1 MKQSFGQKGAG
12 GRFLA
17 LALAL
22 IMLCSVLV
30 PAYAAVV
37 DEQGVAEQNEPAATG
52 SITYIF
58 HVGETVQEV
67 KVASG
72 EALTKPTDPNAP
84 EGEVFK
90 GWFVDND
97 LNKPFTFGTT
107 VSTHADEAVHLYAHF
122 ETAVAASTEQQDEQ
136 QPAAPGTSEEP
147 KQPETNAPTDGGEEN
162 KDEQGSTEN
171 NENQTGENQTEN
183 NGENTGDTTTPSDPT
198 TPTDPVTPVEPIVPA
213 EAQPAEALPAE
224 ENPEG
229 EQIIYTTDAQTVE
242 ELYDRLMAAASL
254 EEMNSL
260 LENLTEAQNELL
272 NQFDE
277 IQEAALEA
285 KMNEF
290 GAYDVITLAAREVS
304 IVRPASSVSV
314 NPRSRYLDW
323 VSVANTD
330 KIAGFTVSKS
340 TTSYY
345 EYTIAID
352 SSVLPGNYTLKV
364 SYGNNG
370 GYGVQAWSSS
380 DTVTV
385 KVTSTEN
392 AEAAVYFL
400 MSPSA
405 DPKTNDTSVWCPN
418 DSRLLTATVNT
429 TGADWVGGYRD
440 EIQSDGS
447 TERKYFTNKNIFN
460 PANYI
465 LTMPNVLTKQTD
477 GSWLLDRNA
486 SAWTLIFNTYQ
497 KELAKQGITITEHK
511 DVKAIYLIPY
521 KISRDN
527 GGNYPTH
534 IDCEVSIVLDDVFTV
549 KFWVITPDGSVNLS
563 ESRTLKSTELVQ
575 NSTLPTTEFP
585 ETWYY
590 RVDGKTYRID
600 GWYREDDTCTSN
612 KLSYKKED
620 NSWPYTPTTDDLEKG
635 TINFYAHYVPITAD
649 LVITK
654 TVTGRLGSDAKSF
667 EFSYSY
673 VDSNKETQE
682 GTFYLKD
689 GESTSNL
696 KENPF
701 ESLPV
706 GTVVTITETSYTS
719 EGYTTYY
726 TVGSEDEKSGNSCEI
741 TLAAMDGEDNP
752 NVVTFRNDK
761 NPVPDTGLTLDS
773 WPYLL
778 ALCFVTLGA
787 VVTLAR
793 GRRRDV
799 D

>member
-52 SITYIF
+52 SVTYIF
-58 HVGETVQEV
+58 YVGGETVQEV

-72 EALTKPTDPNAP
+72 EALTKPTDPDAP

-107 VSTHADEAVHLYAHF
+107 VSTHADETVHLYAHF
-122 ETAVAASTEQQDEQ
+122 ETAVAASTEQQPVAPE

-147 KQPETNAPTDGGEEN
+147 KQPETNTPTDGGEEN
-162 KDEQGSTEN
+162 KGEQGSTEN
-171 NENQTGENQTEN
+171 NENQTGENQNT
-183 NGENTGDTTTPSDPT
+183 ENTGKNTTGGENTTPSDPT
-198 TPTDPVTPVEPIVPA
+198 TPTDPVTPTEPIVPA
-213 EAQPAEALPAE
+213 EPQPT
-224 ENPEG
+224 EG
-229 EQIIYTTDAQTVE
+229 EVQPVD
-242 ELYDRLMAAASL
+242 ELYNRLMACATLDEINAIL
-254 EEMNSL
+254 N
-260 LENLTEAQNELL
+260 NLTEEEDALLEQFTEEQN
-272 NQFDE
+272 
-277 IQEAALEA
+277 ATLEA

-290 GAYDVITLAAREVS
+290 GAYETDTMEARDLRVKPNNSVDVLIDRQIGQDITVTERDENRIAVS
-304 IVRPASSVSV
+304 RKT
-314 NPRSRYLDW
+314 NGY
-323 VSVANTD
+323 
-330 KIAGFTVSKS
+330 G
-340 TTSYY
+340 
-345 EYTIAID
+345 YTIA
-352 SSVLPGNYTLKV
+352 VAPNVMPGDYTLKV
-364 SYGNNG
+364 TYTVGSGHS
-370 GYGVQAWSSS
+370 QQSIT
-380 DTVTV
+380 DTITV
-385 KVTSTEN
+385 HVYSEDNTN
-392 AEAAVYFL
+392 AAVFYL
-400 MSPSA
+400 KSPLS
-405 DPKTNDTSVWCPN
+405 DPDTNNTDAWC
-418 DSRLLTATVNT
+418 DEQLGIGSVNT
-429 TGADWVGGYRD
+429 TGATWGGGYTTSKD
-440 EIQSDGS
+440 DS
-447 TERKYFTNKNIFN
+447 TGKITINYTTNKNIFK
-460 PANYI
+460 PKDYVM
-465 LTMPNVLTKQTD
+465 TMPDEKVLLAD
-477 GSWLLDRNA
+477 GTWELPKTYTA
-486 SAWTLIFNTYQ
+486 AYTAIFNAYKAELEEKTGIKLTDQ
-497 KELAKQGITITEHK
+497 KQIE
-511 DVKAIYLIPY
+511 AIYLIPY
-521 KISRDN
+521 KISKDN
-527 GGNYPTH
+527 GGDYPVH
-534 IDCEVSIVLDDVFTV
+534 IDCKVSVKIADAFTV
-549 KFWVITPDGSVNLS
+549 TFWVITPDGTVKQA
-563 ESRTLKSTELVQ
+563 ESRILQKDSKVK
-575 NSTLPTTEFP
+575 NSELPTTEFP
-585 ETWYY
+585 ETWHY
-590 RVDGKTYRID
+590 VDGKTYRID

-612 KLSYKKED
+612 KLSYKHED

-726 TVGSEDEKSGNSCEI
+726 TVGSEDEKSGNTCEI